1 MKRPMT
7 LTGGILG
14 TVANAIFAIMYVLA
28 LTLMFEFIGEPGFAT
43 VLIVAVLELAV
54 FVVGLVLSILSIVA
68 WNKDAG
74 AFKKKKALL
83 IVCAA
88 FNLIGAVLGFITG
101 SVLYIILSIA
111 LIAAAVLLIVDV
123 CLEGK
128 RK

>member
-14 TVANAIFAIMYVLA
+14 TVANAIFSVMFVLA
-28 LTLMFEFIGEPGFAT
+28 MT
-43 VLIVAVLELAV
+43 VIFQTGVASLIIVGILELAV

-68 WNKDAG
+68 WNKDTG

-101 SVLYIILSIA
+101 SVLYIILSIV

>member
-14 TVANAIFAIMYVLA
+14 TVANAVFSVMFVLA
-28 LTLMFEFIGEPGFAT
+28 MTIIFQTGLIGAIILG
-43 VLIVAVLELAV
+43 VLELAV
-54 FVVGLVLSILSIVA
+54 VVVGLVLSILAIVA

-88 FNLIGAVLGFITG
+88 FNLIGAILGFITG
-101 SVLYIILSIA
+101 SVLYIILSLV
-111 LIAAAVLLIVDV
+111 LIASAVLLIVDV